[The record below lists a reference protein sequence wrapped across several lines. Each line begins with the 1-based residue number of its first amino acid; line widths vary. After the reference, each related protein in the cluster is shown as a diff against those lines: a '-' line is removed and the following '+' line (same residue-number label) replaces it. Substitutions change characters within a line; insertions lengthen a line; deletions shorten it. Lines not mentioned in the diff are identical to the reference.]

1 MNKMFLGENPIHIE
15 VKDKSDIAQLVLMPG
30 DPLRA
35 KYIAENFLDD
45 AKCVTSVRNMLGF
58 TGFYKGKKVTVMG
71 SGMGMPSM
79 GIYAFELFHYFN
91 VEKIIRIGTCGAVSP
106 KANINDMILSDKVYS
121 ESNFAYTF
129 NNHRERIVVA
139 DPSLNKSVMEAA
151 NELSLNGNLHVG
163 MLTTMDVFGPYIDFE
178 RVLGRIPKNLDI
190 LGEEMEAFGLIHI
203 ANSMGRKATAIATV
217 VDSKYSNVVL
227 TIEQRQTSLN
237 NMIKLALEAII
248 KERFYE

>member
-1 MNKMFLGENPIHIE
+1 MFLGENPIHIE

-45 AKCVTSVRNMLGF
+45 VKCVTSVRNMLGF

-129 NNHRERIVVA
+129 NNYRERIVVA

-248 KERFYE
+248 KEWFYE

>member
-1 MNKMFLGENPIHIE
+1 MFLGENPIHIE
-15 VKDKSDIAQLVLMPG
+15 VLNKSDIAKLVLMPG

-35 KYIAENFLDD
+35 KYIAENFLEN
-45 AKCVTSVRNMLGF
+45 ARCVTSVRNMLGF
-58 TGFYKGKKVTVMG
+58 TGTYKGIPVTVMG

-79 GIYAFELFHYFN
+79 GIYSFELFHFFG

-106 KANINDMILSDKVYS
+106 KANINDMLLSERVYS

-129 NNHRERIVVA
+129 NNYRERVVMA
-139 DPSLNKSVMEAA
+139 DEALNNNVMKAA
-151 NELSLNGNLHVG
+151 DELGLNNKLHKG

-178 RVLGRIPKNLDI
+178 RVLARIPKEYEV

-203 ANSMGRKATAIATV
+203 ANSMNKSATAIATV
-217 VDSKYSNVVL
+217 VDSKYSDVVL
-227 TIEQRQTSLN
+227 SIEERQTSLN

-248 KERFYE
+248 K

>member
-129 NNHRERIVVA
+129 NNYRERIVVA
-139 DPSLNKSVMEAA
+139 DPSLNKNVMEVA

-248 KERFYE
+248 KE

>member
-45 AKCVTSVRNMLGF
+45 TKCVTSVRNMLGF

-129 NNHRERIVVA
+129 NNYRERIVVA

-248 KERFYE
+248 KE

>member
-45 AKCVTSVRNMLGF
+45 TKCVTSVRNMLGF

-129 NNHRERIVVA
+129 NNYRERIVVA
-139 DPSLNKSVMEAA
+139 DPSLNKNVMEAA

-248 KERFYE
+248 KE

>member
-15 VKDKSDIAQLVLMPG
+15 VKDISDIAQLVLMPG

-129 NNHRERIVVA
+129 NNYRERIVVA
-139 DPSLNKSVMEAA
+139 DPSLNKNVMEAA

-237 NMIKLALEAII
+237 NMIKLALEAIM
-248 KERFYE
+248 KE

>member
-1 MNKMFLGENPIHIE
+1 
-15 VKDKSDIAQLVLMPG
+15 VLMPG

-129 NNHRERIVVA
+129 NNYRERIVVA

-248 KERFYE
+248 KEWFYE

>member
-45 AKCVTSVRNMLGF
+45 VKCVTSVRNMLGF

-129 NNHRERIVVA
+129 NNYRERIVVA

-248 KERFYE
+248 KE

>member
-58 TGFYKGKKVTVMG
+58 TGFYNGKKVTVMG

-129 NNHRERIVVA
+129 NNYRERIVVA
-139 DPSLNKSVMEAA
+139 DPSLNKNVMEAA

-248 KERFYE
+248 KE

>member
-1 MNKMFLGENPIHIE
+1 MFLGENPIHIE

-58 TGFYKGKKVTVMG
+58 TGFYKGKKVTIMG

-129 NNHRERIVVA
+129 NNYRERIVVA

-248 KERFYE
+248 KE